1 MIRKLLLLLVVT
13 TILQNTTY
21 GQQAAVLA
29 NCFYQSANNRIVI
42 RLAIRN
48 NTASGQDFELSGI
61 RVGVQ
66 YNAAAVTPAGY
77 TSYLYENGVYNSSLN
92 GYTDQIACIGNDTNG
107 GGYIGGDFS
116 TYSTVPETSRVA
128 NINTGG
134 TKVMQRRFIARSS
147 EVCSQSWGV
156 PPGTF
161 RIMMDIYFTLNDP
174 NQLAY
179 YGLNNPAYGFDSPD
193 FIAQS
198 LNDHNANMY
207 TNKSEI
213 GIVLIRQGGCT
224 QNPYQPFSWTT
235 ETCVNGKVNP
245 ITIDGDTT
253 VQFISPINGVL
264 AGKAVN
270 ANLEEKE
277 KDVLVHWESENNELV
292 DYFEVEKK
300 DENGQYKTIGFVMSD
315 NKNATVK
322 YQFKDKI
329 TIRDVESFYRVKAVG
344 VDKVITYSDVKRIR
358 LSSEQKVTI
367 KVFPNPSSESLR
379 INLPVSNGVFVCRMY
394 STEGRMVQVS
404 NVSAANPTVNIK
416 TLQAGSYF
424 MELYQ
429 PQTGKRYYT
438 QFSKQ

>member
-13 TILQNTTY
+13 TILQNTSY

-29 NCFYQSANNRIVI
+29 NCYYQSANNRIVI
-42 RLAIRN
+42 RLALRN

-77 TSYLYENGVYNSSLN
+77 TSYLYENGVFNSSLN
-92 GYTDQIACIGNDTNG
+92 GIDQIACVGNDTNG
-107 GGYIGGDFS
+107 GGYNGGDFS
-116 TYSTVPETSRVA
+116 TYPTVPETSREA
-128 NINTGG
+128 TITSTGG
-134 TKVMQRRFIARSS
+134 KKIMQRRYIARSS
-147 EVCSQSWGV
+147 DICSESWGV
-156 PPGTF
+156 PPRTF

-179 YGLNNPAYGFDSPD
+179 YGLNNPAYGFNSPD

-198 LNDHNANMY
+198 LNDHFGNMN
-207 TNKSEI
+207 TSKSEI
-213 GIVLIRQGGCT
+213 GIVLIREGNCT

-235 ETCVNGKVNP
+235 ESCVNGKVNP
-245 ITIDGDTT
+245 ITITRDTT

-270 ANLEEKE
+270 ASLEEKE
-277 KDVLVHWESENNELV
+277 KDVLIRWESENNELV
-292 DYFEVEKK
+292 DYFEVERK
-300 DENGQYKTIGFVMSD
+300 DENGQFKTIGLVMSD
-315 NKNATVK
+315 NKHATVK

-329 TIRDVESFYRVKAVG
+329 TFRDVESFYRVKAVG
-344 VDKVITYSDVKRIR
+344 VDKIIMYSDVKRIR
-358 LSSEQKVTI
+358 LSSEQQVTV
-367 KVFPNPSSESLR
+367 KVFPNPSSESVR
-379 INLPVSNGVFVCRMY
+379 INLPVSNGLFVCRMY
-394 STEGRMVQVS
+394 STEGRMVQVT

-416 TLQAGSYF
+416 TLQTGSYF